1 MKEFLTSLPPYLAEF
16 LTYFIPV
23 ALLQNVILN
32 YGFGSSIMLHTV
44 KKPKTIWLFSG
55 ILGAFSLL
63 TVLIAYPLDNW
74 LFETDMTNVWRPL
87 MLVGITALVYVAASL
102 LLQWLLPVF
111 YHRVSRLLPM
121 AAFNNLVTG
130 IALICNAH
138 FNTTLIGNVGMAL
151 GAALSFGMIT
161 WLTAEGMERMDNPDM
176 PEAFRGAPSTLLY
189 VGLLALALMGFV
201 SEFSLII

>member
-32 YGFGSSIMLHTV
+32 YGFGSSIMLHMV
-44 KKPKTIWLFSG
+44 KKPKNIWLFSG

-63 TVLIAYPLDNW
+63 TVLVAYPLDNW
-74 LFETDMTNVWRPL
+74 LFETDMTNAWRPM
-87 MLVGITALVYVAASL
+87 MLVGITAVLYVIVSL
-102 LLQWLLPVF
+102 LLQWLLPAF
-111 YHRVSRLLPM
+111 YHRVNRLLPM
-121 AAFNNLVTG
+121 TAFNNMVTG

-138 FNTTLIGNVGMAL
+138 FAVGLGGNIGLAIGSS
-151 GAALSFGMIT
+151 LSFGILT

-176 PEAFRGAPSTLLY
+176 PEAFRGMPSTLLY
-189 VGLLALALMGFV
+189 VGLLALALMGFA
-201 SEFSLII
+201 SESILL